1 MSSLEQAVATQLR
14 NIEAKTGQ
22 DLAALRL
29 AIAGSGKTKH
39 GEVRTWLME
48 TYGLGY
54 GDANTLAHAAREA
67 PSAPAAGDAATD
79 PLADIYTGKKAH
91 LRSIH
96 DAVMAAVQPWGDF
109 EVAPKKGYVALRRK
123 KQFAM
128 LGPRTVERAELGINL
143 KDDVA
148 SDRVVAQKPGGMC
161 QYAVALSS
169 PDDVDAEVLA
179 VLRRAD
185 DAAGGHSARGR
196 DAASATAGCDM

>member
-1 MSSLEQAVATQLR
+1 MSSPEQALATQLK

-29 AIAGSGKTKH
+29 AIDGSGKKKH

-54 GDANTLAHAAREA
+54 GDANTLAHAARGDGATTA
-67 PSAPAAGDAATD
+67 PGAAAD

-91 LRSIH
+91 LRAIH
-96 DAVMAAVQPWGDF
+96 DAVMAAIQPWGDF

-128 LGPRTVERAELGINL
+128 LGPKTADRAELGINL

-148 SDRVVAQKPGGMC
+148 SERIVAQKPGGMC
-161 QYAVALSS
+161 QYAVALST
-169 PDDVDAEVLA
+169 PDDVDAEVLS
-179 VLRRAD
+179 VLRRAY
-185 DAAGGHSARGR
+185 DAAG
-196 DAASATAGCDM
+196 

>member
-1 MSSLEQAVATQLR
+1 MSSPEQALATQLR

-22 DLAALRL
+22 DLATLRQ

-54 GDANTLAHAAREA
+54 GDANTLAHH
-67 PSAPAAGDAATD
+67 AAGGKGATPASDVGAD

-96 DAVMAAVQPWGDF
+96 DAVMAAIQPWGEF
-109 EVAPKKGYVALRRK
+109 EVAPKKGYVSLRRK

-128 LGPRTVERAELGINL
+128 LGPRTNDRAELGINL
-143 KDDVA
+143 KGDVA
-148 SDRVVAQKPGGMC
+148 SERIVAQKPGGMC
-161 QYAVALSS
+161 QYTVALST
-169 PDDVDAEVLA
+169 PGDVDPEVLSI
-179 VLRRAD
+179 LRRAY
-185 DAAGGHSARGR
+185 DAAG
-196 DAASATAGCDM
+196 

>member
-1 MSSLEQAVATQLR
+1 MSSPEQALATQLR
-14 NIEAKTGQ
+14 NIEAKTAQ
-22 DLAALRL
+22 DLAALRT
-29 AIAGSGKTKH
+29 AISASGKTKH

-54 GDANTLAHAAREA
+54 GDANTLAHAAKDA
-67 PSAPAAGDAATD
+67 PPASDAATD

-96 DAVMAAVQPWGDF
+96 DAMMAAIQPWGDF
-109 EVAPKKGYVALRRK
+109 EAMPKKAYVALRRK

-128 LGPRTVERAELGINL
+128 LGPKTVDRAELGINL

-148 SDRVVAQKPGGMC
+148 SERIVAQKPGGMC

-169 PDDVDAEVLA
+169 PADLDAEVLS
-179 VLRRAD
+179 VLRRAY
-185 DAAGGHSARGR
+185 DAAG
-196 DAASATAGCDM
+196 